1 MRAIWKIIRLGL
13 GTFYPF
19 RGPRTLSLWIAVVFA
34 GAVFLTW
41 RGDPP
46 FVKRAVD
53 AIEEEF
59 LRIKFNVR
67 GYQPASPD
75 VVIAAIDELSLER
88 FGQWP
93 WDRRVIA
100 RLIET
105 LKSYGARTIA
115 FDMVFAEDDRS
126 QGSPGFRR
134 AVEELLPLV
143 HENGD
148 GAKAAKKRR
157 VEAAL
162 RPLSDEVLAQVLAKT
177 EGVVLGYFLLTDL
190 VEAKN
195 LSANVIEDSV
205 LRVKW
210 SGPSAQ
216 REGANEWPGLPRAFG
231 VVPPIRELAGDA
243 KQLGF
248 FNAAPSSVL
257 GMTIHA
263 ILARVVETAK
273 TKAPLFHLAATAAS
287 VHLMGERPTLKLD
300 AATGRTLI
308 AIDIKDAPLILPTD
322 YNGEFYINYRGPRGM
337 YKYFGASSI
346 IDGTVPPERFK
357 DKLVFIGVST
367 AGLFDRKV
375 TPYAE
380 DCPGVE
386 INATIADNILTRQFL
401 QRPPK
406 LPVIE
411 LAVAGGIG
419 LFLGFLLP
427 YVRRASV
434 LFALLF
440 VLLGGLFFAD
450 VVFLF
455 SDGVWVK
462 SGMILMQVA
471 TTFVLVYSLL
481 YFTHFRR
488 ERETRNAF
496 QHYLAKPILEVI
508 MKDPSKLALGGERR
522 EVTVLFTDIRGFTS
536 FSESCEATRLGAIL
550 NTYLTP
556 MTNAVFRNGGTLDKY
571 IGDAMMAFFGAPI
584 EQPDHARRACQA
596 AIEVQEAVKALETA
610 RTAKGEPAFKIGVG
624 LNTGMV
630 SLGNMGSQHL
640 FNYTVLGDEV
650 NLGSRLE
657 GTTKYFGAAILASGR
672 TIRGAGDRVV
682 SRFLG
687 RVCVVG
693 KEEPIEVYE
702 PLAMRE
708 RASAEMIAYATRFRA
723 AVELYQAGRVDEAK
737 TAFEALVGER
747 DDDAT
752 KFWIARCDAALTA
765 PRRDEWDGVIRM
777 TGK

>member
-1 MRAIWKIIRLGL
+1 MRAIWKFIRLIF

-19 RGPRTLSLWIAVVFA
+19 RGPRTLSLWIAGVFA
-34 GAVFLTW
+34 GAVFLSW

-46 FVKRAVD
+46 FVARSVD

-59 LRIKFNVR
+59 LRLKFNVR
-67 GYQPASPD
+67 GYQPASSE

-100 RLIET
+100 QLIET

-115 FDMVFAEDDRS
+115 FDMVFSEDDRS

-143 HENGD
+143 PENGD
-148 GAKAAKKRR
+148 SARTAKKRR
-157 VEAAL
+157 VEAAV

-177 EGVVLGYFLLTDL
+177 DGVVLGYFLLTDL

-195 LSANVIEDSV
+195 LSANVIEDGIA
-205 LRVKW
+205 RVKW
-210 SGPSAQ
+210 SGPPAQ
-216 REGANEWPGLPRAFG
+216 RDGADEWPGLPRAFG
-231 VVPPIRELAGDA
+231 VVPPIRELASDA

-273 TKAPLFHLAATAAS
+273 TKVPLFHLAATAAS
-287 VHLMGERPTLKLD
+287 VHLTGERPSLKRD
-300 AATGRTLI
+300 AATGRSII
-308 AIDIKDAPLILPTD
+308 ALDTKDAPLILPTD
-322 YNGEFYINYRGPRGM
+322 FNGEFYINYRGPRGM

-346 IDGTVPPERFK
+346 IDGTVPRARFK
-357 DKLVFIGVST
+357 DKLVLVGVST

-419 LFLGFLLP
+419 LVLGFLLP
-427 YVRRASV
+427 FVRRASV

-450 VVFLF
+450 VTVLF
-455 SDGVWVK
+455 SKGVWVK
-462 SGMILMQVA
+462 SGMILLQVA

-481 YFTHFRR
+481 YFTHFRK
-488 ERETRNAF
+488 ERETRHAF

-536 FSESCEATRLGAIL
+536 FSETCEATRLGAIL
-550 NTYLTP
+550 NEYLTP
-556 MTNAVFRNGGTLDKY
+556 MTNAVFKNGGTLDKY
-571 IGDAMMAFFGAPI
+571 IGDAMMAFFGAPV
-584 EQPDHARRACQA
+584 EQSDHARRACQA
-596 AIEVQEAVKALETA
+596 AIEIQEAVKTLETV
-610 RTAKGEPAFKIGVG
+610 RVGKGEPAFKIGVG
-624 LNTGMV
+624 LNSGVV

-672 TIRGAGDRVV
+672 TVRAAGDAIV

-687 RVCVVG
+687 RVRVVG
-693 KEEPIEVYE
+693 REEPIEVFE
-702 PLAMRE
+702 PLAMRTE
-708 RASAEMIAYATRFRA
+708 AAPALVAYAERFGA
-723 AVELYQAGRVDEAK
+723 AVELYQAARVADAK
-737 TAFEALVGER
+737 AAFEVLVTER
-747 DDDAT
+747 ADDAT
-752 KFWIARCDAALTA
+752 RIWIARCDAALTA
-765 PRRDEWDGVIRM
+765 PSPEEWDGVIRM
-777 TGK
+777 AGK